1 MPREGN
7 VRSVGGGGTARGGNH
22 CRSFMRPLRKV
33 GKKGKKR
40 RGRERGWWEGKVG
53 GGRCD
58 DPGDGKVGPQTTQA
72 TQGHTPHAAPAAT
85 GEGKKFGLKKGW
97 VFWWGSLAASW
108 ATPPLGGRSVGWL
121 DCWAGAGQDFLPAG
135 SSFFSL
141 TEEGEGQWHQWDGG
155 VRRVSFSEIAPVNT
169 TEDHCKL
176 EVGPESNTPN
186 PTRTTHAQ
194 KKGTNPH
201 SPPCRPRRYLG

>member
-1 MPREGN
+1 MEEDVTTPA
-7 VRSVGGGGTARGGNH
+7 TAKLDH
-22 CRSFMRPLRKV
+22 RP
-33 GKKGKKR
+33 
-40 RGRERGWWEGKVG
+40 
-53 GGRCD
+53 
-58 DPGDGKVGPQTTQA
+58 QA

-108 ATPPLGGRSVGWL
+108 TTPPLGGRSVGWL
-121 DCWAGAGQDFLPAG
+121 GCWAGAGQDFLPAR

-141 TEEGEGQWHQWDGG
+141 TEEGEGQWDQWDGG

-176 EVGPESNTPN
+176 ESAQRATRATQRAP
-186 PTRTTHAQ
+186 PTH
-194 KKGTNPH
+194 KKGHQP
-201 SPPCRPRRYLG
+201 